1 MLSDK
6 SAAVPRSLIIV
17 LTLAVGCF
25 AALFAIEKVY
35 NYDIWWHIKTGQWIL
50 AHGTVPSVDTFG
62 FATEGAAWVPH
73 AWLSDVIFTYLYDL
87 LGIDGLVLFK
97 AAIIGMAFG
106 ICYLLAVRMG
116 ANPFLAAFLIGAAVP
131 IARFRFLLRPHVFT
145 FLLSAIFFYLL
156 CRYNRQKPRQLL
168 VLLPLMLFW
177 VNAHASFMLG
187 ILLVGFLLIEALTSR
202 LLARRGGSYP
212 FQLLPAGVPGGTAGS
227 GSAGEDLSSPG
238 AIALLL
244 AGMGLMMFATP
255 HGLAL
260 PEWIIQIFITTSV
273 SYELAIEEHAALAW
287 GEHMGFWALMIATA
301 TSFVLTWRHPR
312 IFLLLV
318 FLSTSYLA
326 VSSVRYAGFASLLQA
341 TMLAINLQTLFDT
354 TALGK
359 FRLPILMQVAL
370 FGPLLLLGGWY
381 AYNTTF
387 TETKVYQPGLGIQES
402 RYPVKAVGFLR
413 EADFAGNLFNS
424 WKFGGYAQFHLPQAK
439 TLVDGRALDAQV
451 ALVEKLAGMN
461 SMALANFVQ
470 EQKVQAALIAQTDQ
484 RYLDFFNISPAFDL
498 VFSDDQ
504 AAVFARRDSEFA
516 RKAAQKSKV
525 FRLIQPN
532 STDFSYLIP
541 LATGPQAAEAEEE
554 LRRAIELA
562 PDSFAAHFSLAV
574 FLQALNRIEALNYYR
589 SAADINAALGFI
601 HFDLGMRAADFALKH
616 QQWARAQEF
625 LQQAKQFGDS
635 AEINFLLATT
645 FYMSGDL
652 EQAEKAF
659 EKILATQ
666 PDQLSVLINLGFLYI
681 DSDRYSKAIPLF
693 EKARKLA
700 PNMESTLYG
709 LALALQGAGDAR
721 AAAHWREFLAQF
733 PQSKWAA
740 KARSHITLQ

>member
-1 MLSDK
+1 MLPDK
-6 SAAVPRSLIIV
+6 PTAAPRSLIIA
-17 LTLAVGCF
+17 LTLAIACF

-50 AHGTVPSVDTFG
+50 EHGAVPAVDSFSFTT
-62 FATEGAAWVPH
+62 AGAAWVPH
-73 AWLSDVIFTYLYDL
+73 AWLSDVIFAYLYNL
-87 LGIDGLVLFK
+87 VGIDGLILFK
-97 AAIIGMAFG
+97 AAIIGAAFG

-131 IARFRFLLRPHVFT
+131 IARFRFLLRPHVLT

-156 CRYNRQKPRQLL
+156 CRYNRHKPRQLL

-177 VNAHASFMLG
+177 VNAHASFILG
-187 ILLVGFLLIEALTSR
+187 ILFVGFLLIEALISR
-202 LLARRGGSYP
+202 VLARRGGSYP
-212 FQLLPAGVPGGTAGS
+212 FQLLPAGVPSVMAGP
-227 GSAGEDLSSPG
+227 GSAREDLSSPG

-244 AGMGLMMFATP
+244 AGMGLMAFATP

-273 SYELAIEEHAALAW
+273 SYDLAIEEHAALAW
-287 GEHMGFWALMIATA
+287 GEHKGFWALMIATA
-301 TSFVLTWRHPR
+301 TSFALTWRHPR

-326 VSSVRYAGFASLLQA
+326 LSSVRYVGFASMLQA
-341 TMLAINLQTLFDT
+341 TILAINLQTLFDT
-354 TALGK
+354 TAFGRL
-359 FRLPILMQVAL
+359 RLPIKIQAAL
-370 FGPLLLLGGWY
+370 FTPLLLLGGWY
-381 AYNTTF
+381 AYSTTF

-402 RYPVKAVGFLR
+402 RYPVQAVEFLR
-413 EADFAGNLFNS
+413 KADFTGNLFNS

-461 SMALANFVQ
+461 SMALADFVR
-470 EQKVQAALIAQTDQ
+470 EQQVQGALIAQTDQ

-504 AAVFARRDSEFA
+504 AAVFARKDSQFA
-516 RKAAQKSKV
+516 SKAAQKSKV

-541 LATGPQAAEAEEE
+541 LATGPQAAEAEAE

-562 PDSFAAHFSLAV
+562 PDSFATHFSLAV
-574 FLQALNRIEALNYYR
+574 FLQALDRIEALEYYR
-589 SAADINAALGFI
+589 SAADINPALGFI
-601 HFDLGMRAADFALKH
+601 HFNLGLRAAKFALKH
-616 QQWARAQEF
+616 KQWAKAKAF
-625 LQQAKQFGDS
+625 LQQAKSFGDN
-635 AEINFLLATT
+635 AEVDFLLATA
-645 FYMSGDL
+645 FYLSGDL
-652 EQAEKAF
+652 EQAEEAF
-659 EKILATQ
+659 KNILAAQ

-681 DSDRYSKAIPLF
+681 DSGRYGSAIPLF

-700 PNMESTLYG
+700 PNLESALYG
-709 LALALQGAGDAR
+709 LALALQGAGDGR

-740 KARSHITLQ
+740 KARSHITPP